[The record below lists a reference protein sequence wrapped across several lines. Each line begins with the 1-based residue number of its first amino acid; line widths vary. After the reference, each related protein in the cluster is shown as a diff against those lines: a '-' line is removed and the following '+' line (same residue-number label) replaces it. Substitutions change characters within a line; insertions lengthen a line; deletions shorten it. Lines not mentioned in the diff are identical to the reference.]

1 MVISEFVAMGRYLK
15 PKTSYGK
22 PMPIL
27 KVKLGQLELQNPVM
41 PAAGTFGYGEEYAA
55 LIDLNKVGAIVTKG
69 ISLAPQQG
77 NPPPRIWETCGGILN
92 SIGLHNVGL
101 ELFAQEKLP
110 YLRQFKAPIIVNFF
124 GHTINEY
131 VEVAQQLSAL
141 EGIAALEANLSC
153 PNIKEG
159 GIQFGGNAQ
168 TVAKITNVLIKST
181 NLPLI
186 IKLSSQVSNIKEI
199 VMAAEGEGA
208 EAITLINS
216 VPAMAI
222 DLDRMRPILGGITG
236 GLSGPAI
243 KPIALKAVWEAVSA
257 VRIPIIGVGGIMN
270 YRDALEFL
278 VVGAMAVQVGTA
290 NFTNPKTML
299 EIIEGLESFLAQ
311 KGIDDIRKIIG
322 SLER

>member
-1 MVISEFVAMGRYLK
+1 LK

-27 KVKLGQLELQNPVM
+27 KVKVGHVELQNPVM
-41 PAAGTFGYGEEYAA
+41 PAAGTFGYGEEYAP
-55 LIDLNKVGAIVTKG
+55 LVDLNKVGAIVTKG
-69 ISLAPQQG
+69 ISLQPQQG
-77 NPPPRIWETCGGILN
+77 NPPPRIWETWGGMLN

-101 ELFAQEKLP
+101 ELFALEKLP
-110 YLRQFKAPIIVNFF
+110 YLRQFKVPIIVNFF
-124 GHTINEY
+124 GYTIDEY
-131 VEVAQQLSAL
+131 VEVAQQLSLL
-141 EGIAALEANLSC
+141 EGLAALEANLSC
-153 PNIKEG
+153 PNIKKG
-159 GIQFGGNAQ
+159 GIQFGSHAH
-168 TVAKITNVLIKST
+168 TVKKITNLLVKSSD
-181 NLPLI
+181 LPII

-208 EAITLINS
+208 QAITLINS

-222 DLDRMRPILGGITG
+222 DLDRMRPILGGISG

-257 VRIPIIGVGGIMN
+257 VKIPIIGVGGIMN

-278 VVGAMAVQVGTA
+278 VVGATAVQVGTA

-311 KGIDDIRKIIG
+311 KGIDDIGKIIG

>member
-1 MVISEFVAMGRYLK
+1 
-15 PKTSYGK
+15 
-22 PMPIL
+22 MPVL
-27 KVKLGQLELQNPVM
+27 KVRLGSLELKNPVM

-69 ISLAPQQG
+69 ISLTPQQG
-77 NPPPRIWETCGGILN
+77 NPTPRMCETHGGMLN

-101 ELFAQEKLP
+101 ETFVQEKLP
-110 YLRQFKAPIIVNFF
+110 FLRQYKAPIIVNFF
-124 GHTINEY
+124 GHTPNEY
-131 VEVAQQLSAL
+131 VEVAKRLSDL

-153 PNIKEG
+153 PNIKAG
-159 GIQFGGNAQ
+159 GIHFGN
-168 TVAKITNVLIKST
+168 TVKSVKEITDLLIKSV

-208 EAITLINS
+208 HAITLINT

-222 DLDRMRPILGGITG
+222 DLNRMRPLLGGITG

-243 KPIALKAVWEAVSA
+243 KPIALKVVWEAASV
-257 VRIPIIGVGGIMN
+257 VKIPIIGVGGIID

-278 VVGAMAVQVGTA
+278 VVGATAVQVGTA
-290 NFTNPKTML
+290 NFTNPRTML
-299 EIIEGLESFLAQ
+299 EIIEGLKTFLTER
-311 KGIDDIRKIIG
+311 GIDDIREIIG
-322 SLER
+322 SLEL